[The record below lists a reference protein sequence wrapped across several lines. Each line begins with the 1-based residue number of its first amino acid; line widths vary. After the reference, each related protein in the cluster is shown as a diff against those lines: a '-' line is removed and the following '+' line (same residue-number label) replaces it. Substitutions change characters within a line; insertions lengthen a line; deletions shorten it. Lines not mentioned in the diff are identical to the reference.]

1 MADDLNDK
9 GNPDRSLISMSE
21 NHEAAYWTKRFNVTK
36 EQLNRAIDGAGSHSV
51 EMVEKYLQQNK

>member
-21 NHEAAYWTKRFNVTK
+21 NHEEAYWTKRFNVTR
-36 EQLNRAIDGAGSHSV
+36 EQLNRAIDRSGSHSV